1 MVPLRRY
8 LMGPFGTCDYCS
20 RMVKLTQAGT
30 TKRHDITGPVIRA
43 RIGNK
48 RRGCPG
54 SGRWPR
60 RTEQ

>member
-1 MVPLRRY
+1 
-8 LMGPFGTCDYCS
+8 MGPFGTCDYCS